1 MMNFDPI
8 YNVDTAFDCCSDVL
22 EEVFDILVYTR
33 LALALKLD
41 LTEELFPT
49 IFPPFDPF
57 RTIGKY

>member
-1 MMNFDPI
+1 M

-41 LTEELFPT
+41 LTKEQFPI

-57 RTIGKY
+57 QTIGKY